1 MYVIRSLGRSLA
13 AFLEDD
19 CLYLSASI
27 SYFLIVS
34 IVPLSL
40 LILALFGYFLGESQE
55 FYQFAVSG
63 LLSAFPSVT
72 SSVTAELQNLI
83 IFRGISFFTFL
94 VYCFLSLQLYYSMEH
109 AMNVIFDVPQKR
121 HFFISILWSIL
132 TVTLV
137 MLSLILAF
145 LLSSFAG
152 VFHVHPMNI
161 FGIAVGVK
169 LGIFLKYIAPY
180 LMVLSVF
187 TAIFM
192 IVPKA
197 RVRTLHAVSG
207 AVLVAILWDLG
218 KNFFTWYVKNVADL
232 GMIYGSLTT
241 FIFALVW
248 IYYSSCI
255 VLLGGEFVSCL
266 AASHREKP

>member
-1 MYVIRSLGRSLA
+1 MHVIRSFGRSLN
-13 AFLEDD
+13 AFIQDD

-40 LILALFGYFLGESQE
+40 MILALFGYFIGESQDL
-55 FYQFAVSG
+55 YQFALAG
-63 LLSAFPSVT
+63 LISAFPSVT

-121 HFFISILWSIL
+121 HFLISILWSIL
-132 TVTLV
+132 IVTLV

-145 LLSSFAG
+145 TLSSFA
-152 VFHVHPMNI
+152 VIFHGHPMNI

-180 LMVLSVF
+180 LLVLSVF

-197 RVRTLHAVSG
+197 RVRPLHAFLGS
-207 AVLVAILWDLG
+207 VLVAILWDIG

-248 IYYSSCI
+248 VYYSSCI

-266 AASHREKP
+266 ASTHRK